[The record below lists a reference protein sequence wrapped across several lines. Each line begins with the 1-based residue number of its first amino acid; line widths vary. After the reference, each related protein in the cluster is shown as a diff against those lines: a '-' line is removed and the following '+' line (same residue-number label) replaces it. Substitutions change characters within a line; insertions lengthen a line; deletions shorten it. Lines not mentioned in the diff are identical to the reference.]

1 MPEQPAHR
9 RDELK
14 RGTESLPGD
23 EMSTAGVSR
32 VRVDELVAADSP
44 RAGGEDEQH
53 ARLLAESGAELPP
66 IVVHRRSMRVIDG
79 MHRLRAAVLRGQA
92 EIDVRFY
99 DGGEEDAFVLAV
111 QANVTHGLPLSLN
124 DRIAAARRIIGSHP
138 QWSDRM
144 IASVTGLAPKTVG
157 GIRARSSEEFTQTNV
172 RLGKDG
178 RSRPT
183 NTAAGRLLASELLRE
198 NPAASL
204 REIARAAGVAP
215 STVSDVRERLSR
227 GKHPVPPRQR
237 GALAVESDDE
247 REPDPPEPRSEPKA
261 TRTDRAAMLETLRK
275 DPSLRFTEAGRALLR
290 WLDSR
295 FAETPEWER
304 LVESVPSHRARTVA
318 DLIHDISRDLS
329 RLAELI
335 ERRGNVGT

>member
-1 MPEQPAHR
+1 M
-9 RDELK
+9 DELT
-14 RGTESLPGD
+14 RAAELSPARAVGMTEV
-23 EMSTAGVSR
+23 TR
-32 VRVDELVAADSP
+32 VRIGELVAADSP
-44 RAGGEDEQH
+44 RAAGEDQQH
-53 ARLLAESGAELPP
+53 ARMLAESDAELPP
-66 IVVHRRSMRVIDG
+66 IIVHRQSMRVIDG
-79 MHRLRAAVLRGQA
+79 MHRLRAAILRG
-92 EIDVRFY
+92 ETELDVRFY
-99 DGGEEDAFVLAV
+99 DGDEKDAFVLAV
-111 QANVTHGLPLSLN
+111 RANVAHGLPLSLN

-138 QWSDRM
+138 HWSDRM

-157 GIRARSSEEFTQTNV
+157 GVRTRSSEEFTQSNV

-178 RSRPT
+178 RTRPT

-237 GALAVESDDE
+237 GALAIESDE
-247 REPDPPEPRSEPKA
+247 HEPDPAEPRSESQTSRA
-261 TRTDRAAMLETLRK
+261 DRIAMLEALRK
-275 DPSLRFTEAGRALLR
+275 DPSFRFTEAGRALLR

-304 LVESVPSHRARTVA
+304 LVEGVPSHRARTVA

-329 RLAELI
+329 RFAELI
-335 ERRGNVGT
+335 ERKGNAGA